1 MLIGRKGYRA
11 AFGGGPGP
19 RGSTIVSPSSS
30 TPLNRRDTPS
40 DSPNIRWNELLGH
53 FRHVQKKRAA
63 LLSNS
68 PGSLNGVN
76 GGGNM
81 SMTATDSFDTLPPL
95 GTSSYAGSAPSSR
108 IMPAKRRGPN
118 PPNQPVPSR
127 SEGSLAG
134 FLANQG
140 GAGSGFTTTSGPGS
154 RIAPRPSAG
163 GGGGGSGSQAGSG
176 SSAGIP
182 RDGNATPIA
191 VQRAVS
197 PTAQATK
204 RRIGLGVGG
213 AGGALA
219 KKG

>member
-1 MLIGRKGYRA
+1 
-11 AFGGGPGP
+11 
-19 RGSTIVSPSSS
+19 
-30 TPLNRRDTPS
+30 
-40 DSPNIRWNELLGH
+40 
-53 FRHVQKKRAA
+53 
-63 LLSNS
+63 
-68 PGSLNGVN
+68 
-76 GGGNM
+76 
-81 SMTATDSFDTLPPL
+81 
-95 GTSSYAGSAPSSR
+95 
-108 IMPAKRRGPN
+108 MPAKRRGPN

-134 FLANQG
+134 FLARDQG
-140 GAGSGFTTTSGPGS
+140 GTGSGFTTASGPGS
-154 RIAPRPSAG
+154 RIAPRPSAGG

>member
-1 MLIGRKGYRA
+1 M
-11 AFGGGPGP
+11 
-19 RGSTIVSPSSS
+19 
-30 TPLNRRDTPS
+30 
-40 DSPNIRWNELLGH
+40 
-53 FRHVQKKRAA
+53 QKKRAA